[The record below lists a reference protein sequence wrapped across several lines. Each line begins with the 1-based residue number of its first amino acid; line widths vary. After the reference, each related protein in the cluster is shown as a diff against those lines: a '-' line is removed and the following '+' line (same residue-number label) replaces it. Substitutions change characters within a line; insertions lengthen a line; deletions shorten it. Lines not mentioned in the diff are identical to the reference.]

1 MTLKEYIRLTVL
13 ANTRVDVPCYRYARA
28 KELLNRIKGGR
39 EYAIKNRRNHNGT
52 ASRLLRKHDR
62 VL

>member
-1 MTLKEYIRLTVL
+1 MTLKEYIKQTIL
-13 ANTRVDVPCYRYARA
+13 ANTRLDVTCYRYARA
-28 KELLNRIKGGR
+28 KELLNRVKGGR
-39 EYAIKNRRNHNGT
+39 EYAIKNRRNHYGT